1 MNIDFVNLKRNVSDD
16 FKGGCQS
23 TLEPKIKDFL
33 FNNCYYVNGPQVK
46 EFEENFADYIGT
58 KYCLGVNS
66 GTDALKLSIKMLGLS
81 KDDEILV
88 QANTF
93 IGSVS
98 GASELG
104 CKIKLI
110 DIVPETFMIDVNKIE
125 ENITDKTKAI
135 IVVHLFGLCPDMD
148 RICKISQ
155 KHNIFLI
162 EDTAQAHGAYYKEK
176 RLGSIGD
183 VGCFSFYPSKN
194 LGAMGDGGAITT
206 NNEQLYEKIKIWRN
220 WGANQKYHHK
230 YTGGNSRLDT
240 VQAIVLN
247 EKLKHLDTKNEM
259 RRNNVAL
266 YLELLKDQPN
276 VELPYCEK
284 YCTPVWHL
292 FVIKVR
298 EQEIRDK
305 LQTFLKEHGIS
316 TGIHYPIPIHKLEA
330 YPELQDREEE
340 LFFSSAVANKILSL
354 PMFPELQ
361 EEEIKYVV
369 EKINEYF
376 KIY

>member
-1 MNIDFVNLKRNVSDD
+1 MKVDFVNLKRNLDD
-16 FKGGCQS
+16 NYKGGCQS
-23 TLEPKIKDFL
+23 ILETKISDFL

-46 EFEENFADYIGT
+46 EFEENFAAYIGT

-66 GTDALKLSIKMLGLS
+66 GTDALKLSIKMLGLG

-110 DIVPETFMIDVNKIE
+110 DVVPETFMIDVNQIE
-125 ENITDKTKAI
+125 KNISKKTKAI
-135 IVVHLFGLCPDMD
+135 IIVHLFGLCPDMD
-148 RICKISQ
+148 KICEITK
-155 KHNIFLI
+155 KHNLFLI
-162 EDTAQAHGAYYKEK
+162 EDTAQAHGAYYKNK

-183 VGCFSFYPSKN
+183 VGCYSFYPSKN

-206 NNEQLYEKIKIWRN
+206 NNKDLYDKIKIWRN
-220 WGANQKYHHK
+220 WGANKKYYHK

-247 EKLKHLDTKNEM
+247 EKLKHLDIKNQM
-259 RRNNVAL
+259 RR
-266 YLELLKDQPN
+266 DN
-276 VELPYCEK
+276 VELYSKLLKNQKNIEIPVCES

-292 FVIKVR
+292 FVIKLKD
-298 EQEIRDK
+298 QTIRDD
-305 LQTFLKEHGIS
+305 LQSFLKEQGIS

-330 YPELQDREEE
+330 YPELHNREEE
-340 LFFSSAVANKILSL
+340 LNISSDLANRILSL
-354 PMFPELQ
+354 PLFPELH

-376 KIY
+376 K